1 MHVILMCL
9 QTQVLSVVPLINT
22 LPFQKQLEMFLPR
35 RRPRM
40 VRTRKPL
47 IVQRRLVPKAE
58 IPTRQIMALTMVPN
72 STHQVQTGSFLPV
85 QLVQVSN
92 STQRAQTGYFSPR
105 VAHPGE

>member
-1 MHVILMCL
+1 
-9 QTQVLSVVPLINT
+9 
-22 LPFQKQLEMFLPR
+22 
-35 RRPRM
+35 M

-92 STQRAQTGYFSPR
+92 STTEYFLP
-105 VAHPGE
+105 VQLVQDNYLHPQVLGLLVYR